1 MILHDEQLV
10 AERALERLVEIGVAP
25 ETAFQIA
32 KAVAANEAAA
42 AWDSAELDFR
52 LARALDQLG
61 YGDASRALLQ
71 QAVPVQAAA
80 SPENLLRVPP
90 AVLPL
95 LRAGILRE
103 CGDNVWK
110 LDGSAVAKLG
120 VPHELSYA
128 RLLEIFAAN
137 LPPLWDAT
145 QGRGT
150 LSLSGWLD
158 HAAIFH
164 PRRRSAVR
172 HCRDWRRD
180 ISESLE
186 RKGRL
191 RGWTTS
197 PEVVIAD
204 PM

>member
-10 AERALERLVEIGVAP
+10 AQQALERLTEVGVAH
-25 ETAFQIA
+25 ETAVQIA
-32 KAVAANEAAA
+32 QAVAANESAA
-42 AWDSAELDFR
+42 AWDAAELNFR

-61 YGDASRALLQ
+61 CDEASQALLRR
-71 QAVPVQAAA
+71 AVPEKASA
-80 SPENLLRVPP
+80 SPGNLLRVPP
-90 AVLPL
+90 EVLPL
-95 LRAGILRE
+95 LRAGILRD
-103 CGDNVWK
+103 CGDDAWM
-110 LDGSAVAKLG
+110 LDGSAVAKLD
-120 VPHELSYA
+120 VPYELAYA

-145 QGRGT
+145 RGRGT

-158 HAAIFH
+158 HAAMFH

-172 HCRDWRRD
+172 RCRDWRRD
-180 ISESLE
+180 LSESLQ

-191 RGWTTS
+191 RGWTDF

-204 PM
+204 PI